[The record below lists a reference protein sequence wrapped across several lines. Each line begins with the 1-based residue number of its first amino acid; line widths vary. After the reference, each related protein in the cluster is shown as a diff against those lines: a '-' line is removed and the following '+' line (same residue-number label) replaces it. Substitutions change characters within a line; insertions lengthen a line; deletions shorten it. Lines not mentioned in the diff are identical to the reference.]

1 MRRTDAEL
9 RVAAVAVT
17 GPAPRTNLILR
28 PQCSDARNRPGHL
41 PPARQ
46 QLDGR
51 RLTRPTP
58 RTRTRTRSDW
68 AGAHRAA
75 NPSLAPGRC
84 LVVGT
89 SQGLRARVR
98 PLPGERVLRI
108 ASTREDGRREGPV
121 ELPLDAPGE
130 LRRVARAGGFW
141 AYVAGTALRLVT
153 DFELDGGLDI
163 DNWSTTLPL
172 KKGLS
177 SSAASFVLVARAFS
191 VAFQLRLSARGEM
204 AYAYAGERETP
215 SLCGRM
221 DQALAFGSVP
231 VSVSFDGDRLDM
243 ERLSVGAAMHFLL
256 VDLGGRGKDT
266 VRILAALNDAYPVA
280 ADAQQEALQL
290 TLGPANLKHVAAAEA
305 AIVAGDL
312 PALGA
317 TMTAAQHAFDAAAG
331 PLCPS
336 QLGPTGSPKLHA
348 LLGRTDLQP
357 FIFGGKGVGSQG
369 DGTAQLLCRDAAA
382 QAALM
387 KVLQAD
393 GLSCLPLAVRPGGA
407 GVPRSVVAPPVV

>member
-1 MRRTDAEL
+1 MRRSGNPPRSNPET
-9 RVAAVAVT
+9 RRFT
-17 GPAPRTNLILR
+17 QGAPYEI
-28 PQCSDARNRPGHL
+28 P
-41 PPARQ
+41 PPAIDRPP
-46 QLDGR
+46 LLSSSPLPRR
-51 RLTRPTP
+51 RLTTTP
-58 RTRTRTRSDW
+58 KQTRSDW

-75 NPSLAPGRC
+75 NPALAPGRC

-98 PLPGERVLRI
+98 PLRSPVLRV
-108 ASTREDGRREGPV
+108 ASAREDGRREGPV

-177 SSAASFVLVARAFS
+177 SSAASCVLVARAFS
-191 VAFQLRLSARGEM
+191 VAFGLRLSARGEM

-221 DQALAFGSVP
+221 DQALAFGPVP
-231 VSVSFDGDRLDM
+231 VSVSFDGDRLDV
-243 ERLSVGAAMHFLL
+243 EQLSVGAPMFFLL
-256 VDLGGRGKDT
+256 VDLGGRKDT
-266 VRILAALNDAYPVA
+266 VLILAALNGAYPVA
-280 ADAQQEALQL
+280 ADARQEALQL

-305 AIVAGDL
+305 AIAAGDL

-317 TMTAAQHAFDAAAG
+317 TMTAAQRAFDAAAG

-336 QLGPTGSPKLHA
+336 QLGPAGSPKLHA
-348 LLGRTDLQP
+348 LLGRADLRP

-407 GVPRSVVAPPVV
+407 GVPRSVVAPPAG